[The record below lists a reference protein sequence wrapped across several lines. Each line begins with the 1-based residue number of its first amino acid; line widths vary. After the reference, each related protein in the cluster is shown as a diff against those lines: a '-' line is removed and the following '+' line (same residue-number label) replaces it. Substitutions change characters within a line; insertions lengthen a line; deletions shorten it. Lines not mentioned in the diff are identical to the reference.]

1 MLPACSSLPVV
12 IALVAAPPAP
22 PSEGRTAP
30 AEVESSEVRAAA
42 KSEAEA
48 DAAAVKPPQA
58 PAEAEA
64 PVVDVA
70 PLKDPERKVSLEP
83 KPAEMPLPGR
93 LTFDVDPI
101 ADGAIIGASLG
112 FAFILDFINST
123 GEIRP
128 QQISSEFDSSQLLAI
143 DRPSLSRKPNSAAA
157 GRANLGLFM
166 AVGFAVADPILSGVR
181 EQSVQTGFVDAFMY
195 AETMSLTFALTDIV
209 KIAVRRPR
217 PQAYAE
223 AEEHRD
229 DPTYSNSDTD
239 STLSF
244 FSLHASMTASIG
256 ATATYLAFARSPRSA
271 RPWITLGLSTALST
285 LVSIERVRAGK
296 HFPTD
301 VIAGSLAG
309 AAVGVVV
316 PHLHRTD
323 EIKQRRVWVGFNPA
337 SYFEGERRGV
347 VQLSGSF

>member
-1 MLPACSSLPVV
+1 MLPSSCTFALVA
-12 IALVAAPPAP
+12 ALVAAPPTKPAP
-22 PSEGRTAP
+22 
-30 AEVESSEVRAAA
+30 
-42 KSEAEA
+42 
-48 DAAAVKPPQA
+48 
-58 PAEAEA
+58 EA
-64 PVVDVA
+64 PVEPDRSAELQPGAAAEEAAPEPTPPPAPAPDVA
-70 PLKDPERKVSLEP
+70 PPKDPERKMSLEP
-83 KPAEMPLPGR
+83 KPSEAPPTGR

-101 ADGAIIGASLG
+101 ADGSIILASLG

-128 QQISSEFDSSQLLAI
+128 QQIAPDFDRNQLLAI
-143 DRPSLSRKPNSAAA
+143 DQSSLSRKPNASAAA
-157 GRANLGLFM
+157 RANVGLFV
-166 AVGFAVADPILSGVR
+166 AVGAAVADPILSGLR

-217 PQAYAE
+217 PGAYAE
-223 AEEHRD
+223 AEENRD
-229 DPTYSNSDTD
+229 DPTFANRDTD
-239 STLSF
+239 SSLSF
-244 FSLHASMTASIG
+244 FSLHSSMTAAIG
-256 ATATYLAFARSPRSA
+256 ATATYLAFARAPDTP
-271 RPWITLGLSTALST
+271 RPWITLGLATGLST
-285 LVSIERVRAGK
+285 FVSIERVRAGK

-323 EIKQRRVWVGFNPA
+323 DITQRRVWVGFNPA

-347 VQLSGSF
+347 IELSGSF